1 MVLGVVIAQDEYKN
15 KVLIG
20 SFVAFAQLL
29 P

>member
-1 MVLGVVIAQDEYKN
+1 MVFGVVIAQDEYKN

-20 SFVAFAQLL
+20 SIVTLAQLL